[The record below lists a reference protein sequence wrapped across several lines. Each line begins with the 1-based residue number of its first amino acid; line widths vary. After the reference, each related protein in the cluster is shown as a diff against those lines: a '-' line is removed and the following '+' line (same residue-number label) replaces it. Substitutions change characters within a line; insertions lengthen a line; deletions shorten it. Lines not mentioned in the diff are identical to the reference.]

1 MRVSCEHKDK
11 IIELR
16 KSGVQFQEISEQT
29 GISYNTIKSICYRNG
44 AYRQNVVSM
53 KKQMETDRLTMTTK
67 EVAAKYNRTI
77 RAVNQATQDSQLKDK
92 FKFPAG
98 KKPKPPKIKKEKVI
112 SEKPKRKLKK
122 IDKQPAGVKED
133 LLQKMNKG
141 EIKLLKG
148 ETVFKTKVHDVTKQR
163 QISLRDPKN
172 TVIFVK
178 MSDTRSD
185 EEIRNQFLNR

>member
-53 KKQMETDRLTMTTK
+53 KKQMETDRLTMTSK

-77 RAVNQATQDSQLKDK
+77 RAVNQSTQDNPLKDK
-92 FKFPAG
+92 FKFPSG
-98 KKPKPPKIKKEKVI
+98 KPKPTKIKKEKVI

-122 IDKQPAGVKED
+122 IDKQSAGFKED
-133 LLQKMNKG
+133 LLPKMNKG

-148 ETVFKTKVHDVTKQR
+148 EKVFKTKVHDITKQR

-185 EEIRNQFLNR
+185 EEIINQFLNR